1 MTDLEKRLRDH
12 GGAPEHTP
20 GFETRLWAAIDEL
33 DARQRDDANDSAS
46 TPATVTRSS
55 KRRTKWWT
63 ALAAAILAAIAA
75 ITFFSVRDLG
85 HPSTASAGEVT
96 AQVRH
101 SLSTF
106 KTISATAVTHYVMVV
121 TATPGTTDTDAE
133 WLAKCKVLKEYSQ
146 DQKSEIIAT
155 DEGYSRTNTQ
165 IISSF
170 SISLKPDGTVGSFIP
185 ARTDVQLL
193 RKDVKPEIVDISDS
207 HAGVRYSYTPGYYFV
222 DKSNLSKNEVHAG
235 ESAQREVDMPLGP
248 SPDSESSCEY
258 PWTAI
263 SQDLIGNCSVL
274 SIMAQGTVSE
284 TTYNDRPALK
294 VSVEAMPDDVQNDP
308 YPFDRLEMTV
318 DEATYFPVR
327 FTALLN
333 GQVVEDIELSDV
345 KLDAKV
351 PDETFAPPFPKD
363 AKVNV
368 VNWGF
373 HSVTLAEAAQAF
385 DYRPL
390 VPTSSAL
397 PGNFH
402 FFTAAVAPK
411 AAVMASEI
419 APNGDLNGFYGSGT
433 DVIQTQYRSGF
444 LAFTITTRHDAA
456 SDDSDPFVSNDP
468 LVIKGANHDKEET
481 VTMTD
486 GALKGQKAQLVMPA
500 FGYPHLWASDSKSDL
515 MVTVAGDLT
524 RDQLLQ
530 VANSLEPLE

>member
-55 KRRTKWWT
+55 RRRTKWWT

-85 HPSTASAGEVT
+85 HPSTASAAQVT

-106 KTISATAVTHYVMVV
+106 KTISATVVTHYVRVV

-155 DEGYSRTNTQ
+155 DEGRARTNTQ
-165 IISSF
+165 IISSY
-170 SISLKPDGTVGSFIP
+170 GVP
-185 ARTDVQLL
+185 ASADVKLL
-193 RKDVKPEIVDISDS
+193 RKDVKPEMVDISDS

-222 DKSNLSKNEVHAG
+222 VKSHDENGFERVRG
-235 ESAQREVDMPLGP
+235 RAQKEVDMPLGP

-258 PWTAI
+258 PWTTI

-351 PDETFAPPFPKD
+351 PDETFAPPFPED
-363 AKVNV
+363 TKVEV
-368 VNWGF
+368 ENWGF
-373 HSVTLAEAAQAF
+373 HSATLAEAAQAF

-397 PGNFH
+397 PESFH

-411 AAVMASEI
+411 AAVMASEM
-419 APNGDLNGFYGSGT
+419 APNGDLNGFYGPGT

-456 SDDSDPFVSNDP
+456 SGDSDPFVSNDT
-468 LVIKGANHDKEET
+468 LAIKGANPDKKET

-486 GALKGQKAQLVMPA
+486 GALKGQEAQLVMPA
-500 FGYPHLWASDSKSDL
+500 FGYPHLWASDSQGDL
-515 MVTVAGDLT
+515 MVTIAGDLT

-530 VANSLEPLE
+530 VANSLEPLK